1 MGAGSGRP
9 KTSSSIKAFLEDR
22 AKKVAEKEHADD
34 DDDSDDE
41 EEEGNNRSIIGR
53 CLVDPV
59 AAEGKKVFGF
69 EIGERLV
76 LKYVEKNPD
85 AIFRKYVGSMF
96 KCTVMRYCAKK
107 AKRSGGKVVDNGGD
121 LEVKIKWDDA
131 PAGFKVRGKSI
142 CGEEQ
147 RLTIEEFNSTYEVV
161 KKEKPAIVIGD
172 I

>member
-1 MGAGSGRP
+1 MSGSKESKPKQRGKKRARYSSSAGVGAGSGLP
-9 KTSSSIKAFLEDR
+9 ETSNSIKAFLEDR

-59 AAEGKKVFGF
+59 AAEGKQVFGF

-85 AIFRKYVGSMF
+85 AIFFSRFFSCQVF
-96 KCTVMRYCAKK
+96 
-107 AKRSGGKVVDNGGD
+107 
-121 LEVKIKWDDA
+121 
-131 PAGFKVRGKSI
+131 
-142 CGEEQ
+142 
-147 RLTIEEFNSTYEVV
+147 
-161 KKEKPAIVIGD
+161 
-172 I
+172 

>member
-9 KTSSSIKAFLEDR
+9 KTSNSIKALFEDR
-22 AKKVAEKEHADD
+22 AKKLAEKENAPFGD

-96 KCTVMRYCAKK
+96 KCTLSHALLCEEGKK
-107 AKRSGGKVVDNGGD
+107 IGGKGS
-121 LEVKIKWDDA
+121 
-131 PAGFKVRGKSI
+131 R
-142 CGEEQ
+142 
-147 RLTIEEFNSTYEVV
+147 
-161 KKEKPAIVIGD
+161 
-172 I
+172 

>member
-59 AAEGKKVFGF
+59 AAEGKQVFGF

-85 AIFRKYVGSMF
+85 AIFRKYV
-96 KCTVMRYCAKK
+96 
-107 AKRSGGKVVDNGGD
+107 
-121 LEVKIKWDDA
+121 
-131 PAGFKVRGKSI
+131 
-142 CGEEQ
+142 
-147 RLTIEEFNSTYEVV
+147 
-161 KKEKPAIVIGD
+161 
-172 I
+172 